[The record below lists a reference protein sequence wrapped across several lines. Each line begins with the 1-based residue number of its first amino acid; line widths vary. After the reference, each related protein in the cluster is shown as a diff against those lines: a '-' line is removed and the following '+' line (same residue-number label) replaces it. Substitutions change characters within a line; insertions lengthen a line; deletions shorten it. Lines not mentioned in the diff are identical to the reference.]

1 MGVVVVSALPIAT
14 RVQFVVSAEIAK
26 AGVGVPP
33 EAWLSC
39 CPWVLTALDPSFEI
53 PVMASTCTAPAL
65 FEPVATVTTVEV
77 VFTIKAVRM
86 KTDMR

>member
-1 MGVVVVSALPIAT
+1 MVVSALPMAT
-14 RVQFVVSAEIAK
+14 SVQSPVSAFIAK

-39 CPWVLTALDPSFEI
+39 WPWVLTAFEPTFEI
-53 PVMASTCTAPAL
+53 PVIASTCTAPAL

-77 VFTIKAVRM
+77 VFTINAVRM
-86 KTDMR
+86 NTDIR